1 MTTRGGQNRKMTG
14 DWRSPISEAVGHG
27 VALAACCLISYKIIT
42 YLLSYAWSVSRD
54 DDLLGGMWAVV
65 ATVFVFRYSY
75 EESAG
80 AAISRASATLLSF
93 ALCFLY
99 LLIFPFRPLGM
110 VVLIGI
116 GAIVMSLIGR
126 TEDIITT
133 GITTTVVMVVA
144 GMSPQQAWR
153 QPILRLIDTGIGIL
167 VGIVGAWIIT
177 LTDRSR
183 RQSSRED
190 S

>member
-1 MTTRGGQNRKMTG
+1 MG
-14 DWRSPISEAVGHG
+14 EAVGHG
-27 VALAACCLISYKIIT
+27 VVLAVCCLISYEIIT

-65 ATVFVFRYSY
+65 ATVFVFRHSY
-75 EESAG
+75 EESVG
-80 AAISRASATLLSF
+80 AAISRAYATLLSF

-116 GAIVMSLIGR
+116 GAVVMSLIGR
-126 TEDIITT
+126 TESIITT

-144 GMSPQQAWR
+144 GLSPQQAWR
-153 QPILRLIDTGIGIL
+153 QPILRLIDTVIGIL
-167 VGIVGAWIIT
+167 VGLVGAWIIT
-177 LTDRSR
+177 QTGRSW
-183 RQSSRED
+183 RQSPRED
-190 S
+190 L